1 MSDNFKIMYDYMKDL
16 GIVHNHDQAV
26 KSDLFFDVQ
35 LIRRGKDHPGMPAA
49 NYTFKTYYIDNLDSF
64 KHRYDEM
71 CKCCDMFKLRAYISV
86 NAKSK
91 SEASKKTL
99 LEYAN
104 RNLIGELI
112 KPWKAFSSVCGGLDG
127 KEKRWIIDIDECED
141 FGTYYLVIMNALKQC
156 ECSYDNPYVCEIPTR
171 SGLHIITHPFN
182 LQKFN
187 ELMKAQG
194 YEAPGVKKNHITLL
208 YENL

>member
-1 MSDNFKIMYDYMKDL
+1 
-16 GIVHNHDQAV
+16 
-26 KSDLFFDVQ
+26 
-35 LIRRGKDHPGMPAA
+35 
-49 NYTFKTYYIDNLDSF
+49 
-64 KHRYDEM
+64 M

-112 KPWKAFSSVCGGLDG
+112 KPWKAFSSVCGGQDG
-127 KEKRWIIDIDECED
+127 VEKRWVVDCDDCED
-141 FGTYYLVIMNALKQC
+141 LEKFISTTKAIIRVCDSK
-156 ECSYDNPYVCEIPTR
+156 YDDPVVMEIPTR
-171 SGLHIITHPFN
+171 SGMHIITHPFN
-182 LQKFN
+182 LSDFQHMFN
-187 ELMKAQG
+187 G
-194 YEAPGVKKNHITLL
+194 TIYHAPEVKKNHITLL